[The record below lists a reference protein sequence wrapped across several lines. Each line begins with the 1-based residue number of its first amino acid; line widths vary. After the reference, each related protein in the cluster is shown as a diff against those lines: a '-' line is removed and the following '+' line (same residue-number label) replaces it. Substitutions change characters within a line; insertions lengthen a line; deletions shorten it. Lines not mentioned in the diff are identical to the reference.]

1 MLELTIFDCD
11 GVLVDSEPIANRILT
26 DALVKYGLALSHTEV
41 AQATTGHSMP
51 QVLAWAEGALGRPLP
66 ESFTNTIQ
74 LRTFQAFRQELRAI
88 PGASSVLDT
97 IDAAGVRYCVAS
109 SGDHEKIE
117 LTLGLTGLLTK
128 LEGRIF
134 SASDVANGKPAPDLF
149 LQAAQSMNAE
159 PSGCVV
165 IEDSLPGV
173 AAGLEAGMKVYGY
186 AAGSEDRQQSLTD
199 AGALVFNHLQDLPCL
214 LDLA

>member
-1 MLELTIFDCD
+1 
-11 GVLVDSEPIANRILT
+11 
-26 DALVKYGLALSHTEV
+26 
-41 AQATTGHSMP
+41 
-51 QVLAWAEGALGRPLP
+51 
-66 ESFTNTIQ
+66 
-74 LRTFQAFRQELRAI
+74 
-88 PGASSVLDT
+88 
-97 IDAAGVRYCVAS
+97 
-109 SGDHEKIE
+109 
-117 LTLGLTGLLTK
+117 
-128 LEGRIF
+128 
-134 SASDVANGKPAPDLF
+134 
-149 LQAAQSMNAE
+149 MNAE